1 MRRPHLKRE
10 SRILIPYCSGR
21 ACVALVFRAPGSL
34 DDFYVSLRGVE
45 GLVENILAS
54 TTFHEIRFVLDTGP
68 WSSRISETTG
78 LPLLPHTGLP
88 RSLAEKL
95 LSLRVFAHQAALR
108 LEELAGRFSG
118 GTEAN

>member
-10 SRILIPYCSGR
+10 SRILIPHCSGR

-54 TTFHEIRFVLDTGP
+54 TTFHEIRFVLETGS
-68 WSSRISETTG
+68 WSTRISEATG
-78 LPLLPHTGLP
+78 LPLLSQAELP
-88 RSLAEKL
+88 RGLAEKL
-95 LSLRVFAHQAALR
+95 FPLRVFAHQAAVR
-108 LEELAGRFSG
+108 LEELEGWIGGRA
-118 GTEAN
+118 EAS